1 MSTLDFERR
10 LQALEKRAREIRRGG
25 GVDFI
30 SPYLALPGLV
40 GFWPVSSID
49 LSSSQIVDLS
59 GQGRV
64 LSQNGNPLK
73 NYTTAG
79 APYITLDG
87 GGDYVSRADEA
98 DLDVLGTE
106 SDYAAAIRGLTIGC
120 WVRPDSV
127 ASQAGI
133 WGKYASTGNQRS
145 YLLYM
150 TSAVAGD
157 VSFAV
162 SSAGTTIV
170 SVTHTEVMTAGN
182 WYHLVGRL
190 KPSTSLDVC
199 KSGVW
204 TSNTTSVPASVF
216 ASTAALQGG
225 AIEGALL
232 LTGGLTQMF
241 ICATYLSDA
250 IVSNIFESTRALFDV

>member
-1 MSTLDFERR
+1 MSLDIERR
-10 LQALEKRAREIRRGG
+10 LQALERQARAPSAPARI
-25 GVDFI
+25 DFI

-98 DLDVLGTE
+98 DLRILGTE
-106 SDYAAAIRGLTIGC
+106 SDYAAAVRGLTIGC
-120 WVRPDSV
+120 WFNA
-127 ASQAGI
+127 ASLASSFGVF
-133 WGKYASTGNQRS
+133 GKYTTTGNQRS
-145 YLLYM
+145 YLLY
-150 TSAVAGD
+150 
-157 VSFAV
+157 V
-162 SSAGTTIV
+162 SSGTPGTCVFVV
-170 SVTHTEVMTAGN
+170 SSNGTAETNITASSVISTGTWN
-182 WYHLVGRL
+182 FLVGRFD
-190 KPSTSLDVC
+190 PSTSLDIC
-199 KSGVW
+199 LNGVW
-204 TSNTTSVPASVF
+204 SSNTTSIPASIY

-225 AIEGALL
+225 AFDAGTNLM
-232 LTGGLTQMF
+232 TGSITQMF
-241 ICATYLSDA
+241 LCATYLSDA
-250 IVSNIFESTRALFDV
+250 IISNVYESTRAAFGV